1 MEEHTLEDNFTENFW
16 KEEEITTGELK
27 GRESESFD
35 FGEEGNE
42 EEERA
47 SAEPFFTVRMT
58 SFCPPWRGRLS
69 RTHPRVPTRVV
80 PLFPPMTSATVV
92 PLVQV

>member
-27 GRESESFD
+27 GRESESFG

-47 SAEPFFTVRMT
+47 SAEPFFTVQMT
-58 SFCPPWRGRLS
+58 PFCPPWRGRLS
-69 RTHPRVPTRVV
+69 RTHPRVPARVV